1 MGTPLSDV
9 TFCVIDFETT
19 GGSAEHDRIT
29 EIGAA
34 KYLGGECIGTFQTL
48 VNPGCAIP
56 PFITIL
62 TGITEAMIMPA
73 PRIESLLGT
82 LTHFIGDSV
91 IVAHNARFD
100 VGFLNAALI
109 RDDRDPLS
117 NKVIDTVPLARRL
130 VRDEVRDCKLGTLS
144 AHFRFAH
151 QPCHRALDDGLAT

>member
-91 IVAHNARFD
+91 IVFVMTAIPSPTKSSTLF
-100 VGFLNAALI
+100 
-109 RDDRDPLS
+109 
-117 NKVIDTVPLARRL
+117 RL
-130 VRDEVRDCKLGTLS
+130 LGDLFVTK
-144 AHFRFAH
+144 
-151 QPCHRALDDGLAT
+151 